1 MISGPK
7 YCMDTTYIGKC
18 TSWVSVR
25 RQCDFR
31 LQYSTGCLF
40 HGQQFESQQEL
51 RTENGI
57 LTWQVTYRAVLT
69 QRGIVEIKFN
79 SGMSTDLLCDRGMCG
94 ISVLPR

>member
-1 MISGPK
+1 MFVNIRSYNIPSANYRLHNDNMISGPK

-57 LTWQVTYRAVLT
+57 LTWQVTSRSGPT
-69 QRGIVEIKFN
+69 QI
-79 SGMSTDLLCDRGMCG
+79 
-94 ISVLPR
+94 